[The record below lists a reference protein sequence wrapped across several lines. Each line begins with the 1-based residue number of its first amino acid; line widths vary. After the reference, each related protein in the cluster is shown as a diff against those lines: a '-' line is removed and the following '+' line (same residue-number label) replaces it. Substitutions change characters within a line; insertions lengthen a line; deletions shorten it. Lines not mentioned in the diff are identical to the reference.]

1 MAFGHA
7 QSKAMVK
14 ENAAVE
20 VCSGTAVWYHTGL
33 PVVPIRWVLVRDP
46 QGKFKSQALLCT
58 NQAYSPTQILEWFVR
73 RWQMEVTFEEVRA
86 HKGRGNP
93 TAVVRFGNCPH
104 NSLNV
109 WAIIFSYDFGTPN
122 TQANFSWTVRQTI
135 WYSKPKPNLLRC
147 TCFGSTVSMG

>member
-1 MAFGHA
+1 MANGERGAEFGAPSVGNPRTRKGHA

-73 RWQMEVTFEEVRA
+73 R
-86 HKGRGNP
+86 
-93 TAVVRFGNCPH
+93 TADG
-104 NSLNV
+104 
-109 WAIIFSYDFGTPN
+109 SY
-122 TQANFSWTVRQTI
+122 
-135 WYSKPKPNLLRC
+135 L
-147 TCFGSTVSMG
+147 